1 MLNQQAK
8 SESGF
13 SLLELIIAMAI
24 TLALAAAACTLLA
37 QSLKIRTR
45 ANDKIDGLADAQRAL
60 NIMSREIANAGFNL
74 SDNGIVAADS
84 VTDASGNSTIRIR
97 ANLNKFDF
105 SPTIS
110 DAARQSIGVV
120 DQDLGEDVKYFVW
133 PDDDRHLL
141 ARWDRFDGTNGNGT
155 VLANRLDSLH
165 IHYFNQ
171 RVTYSTAMT
180 SGVSGCDITGASAGE
195 VTPDLAKY
203 IVIAACV
210 QQPAVGAPGSP
221 GYQPQTNTLLVSD
234 VVLRNNN
241 LVAY

>member
-1 MLNQQAK
+1 MLKQQPK

-97 ANLNKFDF
+97 ANLNKFDSSV
-105 SPTIS
+105 SPE
-110 DAARQSIGVV
+110 ARRGIGKV
-120 DQDLGEDVKYFVW
+120 DEDLGEDVKYFVW
-133 PDDDRHLL
+133 PDENRHLL
-141 ARWDRFDGTNGNGT
+141 ARWDRYDSSDGNGT

-165 IHYFNQ
+165 IHYFSQ
-171 RVTYSTAMT
+171 RVTYSTVMT
-180 SGVSGCDITGASAGE
+180 SGISGCDITSASAVE